1 MRACAF
7 VHSLL
12 ATVVLTALRSV
23 MAAGALVVGVL
34 VVAVLAV
41 GAPATAH
48 AQSDGDRATAMSLFQ
63 AGRALMKDGSFQ
75 EACPKFEAAQQLVP
89 GVGTQFNLAEC
100 YVKIGR
106 HASAWINYVEVAR
119 ATKAAG
125 QQSRSTAAQTKADEL
140 KARLSTLKVE
150 VMQPVQGMAISIN
163 DKLIPEGQ
171 WGTPVAKDPGRYTVQ
186 ASAAG
191 YATQSYAAAV
201 GSEGQAAVIT
211 ITPMQK
217 GGSSDGG
224 SAGSDADPVD
234 DSSGADSGST
244 FELEALGIAG
254 IVIAGVGIVALIAG
268 GAMFASGSADIDDA
282 DARCPNRDL
291 CTDPA
296 ARELGND
303 GVNMQNASY
312 GVLAVGSAA
321 LVGGVI
327 MFVIDA
333 TNDSDD
339 VGSLRVEPLIGENG
353 AALSVTASF

>member
-1 MRACAF
+1 MRASAL

-12 ATVVLTALRSV
+12 ATVIVTALV
-23 MAAGALVVGVL
+23 CVPPTV
-34 VVAVLAV
+34 
-41 GAPATAH
+41 AH

-63 AGRALMKDGSFQ
+63 AGRELMKDGSFQ

-106 HASAWINYVEVAR
+106 LASAWVNYVEVAR
-119 ATKAAG
+119 ATRAAG
-125 QQSRSTAAQTKADEL
+125 QQSRSTAAQQKADEL

-150 VMQPVQGMAISIN
+150 VMQPVPGIQVSI
-163 DKLIPEGQ
+163 DGTPIPQGQ
-171 WGTPVAKDPGRYTVQ
+171 WGTPVAKDPGRYTVD

-201 GSEGQAAVIT
+201 GSEGQAAVVT

-217 GGSSDGG
+217 GGSSGAG
-224 SAGSDADPVD
+224 SAGSDADPTG
-234 DSSGADSGST
+234 DSSGGDSSSS

-254 IVIAGVGIVALIAG
+254 IAIAGLGIVALIVG
-268 GAMFASGSADIDDA
+268 GSLYASASSDVDEAE
-282 DARCPNRDL
+282 ARCPISDQ
-291 CTDPA
+291 CTDPG

-303 GVNMQNASY
+303 GVNMQSASY
-312 GVLAVGSAA
+312 GVLAVGGAA
-321 LVGGVI
+321 LVAGVI

-333 TNDSDD
+333 TNDDDD

-353 AALSVTASF
+353 AALSLTASF